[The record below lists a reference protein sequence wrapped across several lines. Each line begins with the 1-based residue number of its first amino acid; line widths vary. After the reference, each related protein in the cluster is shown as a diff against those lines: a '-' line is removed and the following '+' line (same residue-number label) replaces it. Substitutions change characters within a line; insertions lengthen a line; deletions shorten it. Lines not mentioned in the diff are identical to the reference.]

1 MKLQATRRSP
11 PGMDLT
17 PLIDVIFQLLLFFML
32 STTFRNSPS
41 FEVQLPEVS
50 SDQMIQDDNSW
61 TLTITKSEE
70 IISENGTLQRDQ
82 LSVVLEEKVRENPK
96 LSLVIEA
103 DQQLSHGTVVDIMDV
118 AQQAGI
124 QTVQIGATQE
134 P

>member
-1 MKLQATRRSP
+1 MKLKATRRSP

-118 AQQAGI
+118 AQQAGV
-124 QTVQIGATQE
+124 QTVQIGATQQ

>member
-1 MKLQATRRSP
+1 
-11 PGMDLT
+11 MDLT

-61 TLTITKSEE
+61 TLTVTKDKE
-70 IISENGTLQRDQ
+70 ILSENGTLKRNE
-82 LSVVLEEKVRENPK
+82 LVSVLQEKVRENPK

-103 DQQLSHGTVVDIMDV
+103 DQELSHGTVVDIMDV
-118 AQQAGI
+118 AQQAGV
-124 QTVQIGATQE
+124 QTVQIGATQN

>member
-1 MKLQATRRSP
+1 MKLKASRRTP

-61 TLTITKSEE
+61 TLTITKSKE
-70 IISENGTLQRDQ
+70 ILSENGTLQRDE
-82 LSVVLEEKVRENPK
+82 LSLVLEEKVRENPK

-103 DQQLSHGTVVDIMDV
+103 DQELSHGTVVDIMDV
-118 AQQAGI
+118 AQQAGV
-124 QTVQIGATQE
+124 QTVQIGATQQ